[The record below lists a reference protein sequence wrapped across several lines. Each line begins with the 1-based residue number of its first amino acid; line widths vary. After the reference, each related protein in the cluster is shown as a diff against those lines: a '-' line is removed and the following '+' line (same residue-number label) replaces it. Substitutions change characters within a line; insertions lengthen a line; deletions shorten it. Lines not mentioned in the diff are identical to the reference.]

1 MICGS
6 AAGSEICHSS
16 SRSLAPMLRADQ
28 MSSCSTPRMPTMVAV
43 ITGKIASNAT
53 MVILEVS

>member
-6 AAGSEICHSS
+6 AAGSAICQSS

-28 MSSCSTPRMPTMVAV
+28 ISSRSTPRMPMTVAV
-43 ITGKIASNAT
+43 TTGKIASST
-53 MVILEVS
+53 TIEIFETS